1 MEKQTENRP
10 MEKVGGEE
18 GQGEMYEESNRNFTI
33 SCVKQVANGNLLYD
47 SGNSNRSSAT
57 G

>member
-1 MEKQTENRP
+1 